1 MSSQGRVFPD
11 ALTVRQHVTGCRID
25 ARNYGGRKMA
35 NRLSR
40 LIIGG
45 VGAVTVIVAPAAA
58 QTHEL
63 QGIVVTNQNG
73 RLTIKTPHGD
83 QTISVPPH
91 IRVRSIS
98 GAFNGNKEI
107 VPLTAVIPGLPVVV
121 EVDNSG
127 GHAVAREI
135 DYKAKDY

>member
-1 MSSQGRVFPD
+1 
-11 ALTVRQHVTGCRID
+11 
-25 ARNYGGRKMA
+25 MA

-83 QTISVPPH
+83 QTISVFH
-91 IRVRSIS
+91 INAATGLLSGVVGSPFASGLTLDSCAGIS
-98 GAFNGNKEI
+98 LAATPDGHFLMVIARARPEC
-107 VPLTAVIPGLPVVV
+107 VTTAAP
-121 EVDNSG
+121 
-127 GHAVAREI
+127 
-135 DYKAKDY
+135 